1 MSVIPP
7 IQPFKEPKGYFEDL
21 PDQIMARVQ
30 SKTDYSWIKWAAV
43 AIIALSVGIYT
54 FLPQSKTDEYLVLDN
69 QVNLYIDANYW
80 TAEVILS
87 MSDNPDELLEGIIE
101 EEFPVVDELWDT
113 EDQNLYEL

>member
-30 SKTDYSWIKWAAV
+30 SKTDYSW
-43 AIIALSVGIYT
+43 SVGIYT

-80 TAEVILS
+80 TAEDILS

>member
-30 SKTDYSWIKWAAV
+30 SKTDYS
-43 AIIALSVGIYT
+43 LSVGIYT

-80 TAEVILS
+80 TAEDILS